1 MSFINKTNGTG
12 FNAGF
17 FLANDENCVR
27 ETKTIL
33 QSDGVATSMGGKV
46 VKAGTIYPKN
56 DATATGILYED
67 IDVTSGDMPGSV
79 VTSGIVHADLL
90 PVTLADEAK
99 TALTALGFK
108 FI

>member
-33 QSDGVATSMGGKV
+33 QSDGVATPMGGKV

-79 VTSGIVHADLL
+79 VTSGIVHVDLL

>member
-33 QSDGVATSMGGKV
+33 QSDGVATPMGGKV
-46 VKAGTIYPKN
+46 VKAGMIYPKN

-67 IDVTSGDMPGSV
+67 VDVTSGDMPGSV

>member
-33 QSDGVATSMGGKV
+33 QSDGVTTPMGGKV